1 MTRGRKGGTR
11 QPGMRGAAV
20 FATSL
25 ALLLAGCAP
34 ISKFKSR
41 VMVQPVAA
49 KDAAPQPGGGPVS
62 DTSLTAIINNQILRG
77 HYVEGEKA
85 LRSYLVQHPADRAAE
100 ALLRQLTVDPRQML
114 GREGSVYVVQPGD
127 SWSILAAR
135 YLGDSGLFLVLARY
149 NGSTNPSLLRAG
161 ERLHMPLS
169 AMGDGHSNGAVAAES
184 TTQPASNGSPQGPV
198 PGSKRIAESSS
209 VKAAR
214 LQQESIALMN
224 QGKQD
229 EALSRLDQALTIDPQ
244 LRPSGPA
251 SVSLRKRLVASYHQR
266 AIVLYRDQQLD
277 QAITLW
283 DRALA
288 IDPGFEPAVI
298 YRARAMELKLR
309 LKQL

>member
-1 MTRGRKGGTR
+1 
-11 QPGMRGAAV
+11 MRGAAL
-20 FATSL
+20 FATLL

-41 VMVQPVAA
+41 VVVQPVAA
-49 KDAAPQPGGGPVS
+49 KDAAPQPAVGAVS

-85 LRSYLVQHPADRAAE
+85 LRSYLVQHPGDRAAE

-114 GREGSVYVVQPGD
+114 GREGTVYVVQPGD
-127 SWSILAAR
+127 SWSTLAAR

-169 AMGDGHSNGAVAAES
+169 AAGDGQSNGAVAAES
-184 TTQPASNGSPQGPV
+184 TTQGSAQGPV
-198 PGSKRIAESSS
+198 PGSKGIAESSS

-214 LQQESIALMN
+214 LQQEGIALMN
-224 QGKQD
+224 QGERD

-244 LRPSGPA
+244 LKPSGPA

-288 IDPGFEPAVI
+288 IDPGFEPAII

>member
-1 MTRGRKGGTR
+1 MTQGRKGGSR
-11 QPGMRGAAV
+11 QPGVVGATMFV
-20 FATSL
+20 TSL
-25 ALLLAGCAP
+25 AVLLAGCAP

-41 VMVQPVAA
+41 VVVQPVAA
-49 KDAAPQPGGGPVS
+49 KEMAPQPVGGAVS

-77 HYVEGEKA
+77 HYVEGERA
-85 LRSYLVQHPADRAAE
+85 LRSYLVQHPGDRAAE
-100 ALLRQLTVDPRQML
+100 ALLRQLTVEPRQML

-127 SWSILAAR
+127 SWSTLSAR

-169 AMGDGHSNGAVAAES
+169 AVGDGQSNGAVATES
-184 TTQPASNGSPQGPV
+184 TAPGSPQGTV
-198 PGSKRIAESSS
+198 PGSKRMAESSS

-214 LQQESIALMN
+214 LQQEGIALMN

-244 LRPSGPA
+244 LRPSGSA
-251 SVSLRKRLVASYHQR
+251 SVSLRKQLVASYHQR

-283 DRALA
+283 DRALT